1 MIDRAAL
8 EVIAEASRRG
18 LEGLK
23 GNAGSMFHRFPRGA
37 CGPAAEI
44 LGRILKEMLNCDGV
58 YVCGQGH
65 PLLNPEQSHAW
76 FEVGDFIL
84 DITHDQFKGT
94 GLSGWAFER
103 EGGWHSQFSDQDRRK
118 GYCTPEGW
126 PCYPHDGY
134 EAAMTELAIAR
145 HTGK

>member
-8 EVIAEASRRG
+8 EAIAEASRRG
-18 LEGLK
+18 LEGLA

-44 LGRILKEMLNCDGV
+44 LGRVVKERLHCDGI
-58 YVCGQGH
+58 YVCGQDH
-65 PLLNPEQSHAW
+65 PLLSPEQSHAW

-84 DITHDQFKGT
+84 DITYDQFEGT
-94 GLSGWAFER
+94 GLSGWVFER

-134 EAAMTELAIAR
+134 DAAMTEQAIT
-145 HTGK
+145 HTAK